1 MKNSQH
7 LKIWGRKRLGLII
20 KQAKCIRPS
29 GLCTLILAVSF
40 LAPFSVSQASDQYT
54 PEQYIKDRGLKKSQ
68 LIPRGKLRIAG
79 TRMQC
84 GKRPTVLDPTLDDY
98 GGAFDTFIIL
108 NPRLLK
114 RLPKQVRLWVYA
126 HECAH
131 QFQGGDEAKA
141 DCFAIKRGVRY
152 GWLNS
157 SGMQQICKF
166 IWSAPAS
173 TMHPPGPERCVMMRK
188 CFKEVK
194 K

>member
-1 MKNSQH
+1 MQNSQYVKSWH
-7 LKIWGRKRLGLII
+7 ARCLKRAI
-20 KQAKCIRPS
+20 KIPNLTKIGWQ
-29 GLCTLILAVSF
+29 LLLALTVSF
-40 LAPFSVSQASDQYT
+40 SVLSQSHAADQYT

-68 LIPRGKLRIAG
+68 LIPQGKLKISG

-108 NPRLLK
+108 NPNLLK
-114 RLPKQVRLWVYA
+114 RLPKQVQLWVYA

-131 QFQGGDEAKA
+131 QFRGADEALA

-152 GWLNS
+152 GWLKK
-157 SGMQQICKF
+157 SGMKQICKF

-173 TMHPPGPERCVMMRK
+173 TMHPPGPERCIMMRK